1 MISDGIMAYNF
12 QPLDQALD
20 SLGFSY
26 IDGVNVK
33 IASKYR
39 VDCDLSEIR
48 TILEKPVPSVLAFD
62 SNYDTSYEKQVLQ
75 DLEKRSETEKA
86 RAEERTKR
94 IEEYERKKRLAIE
107 KRKKEEEE
115 KALED
120 ERKRLQELEDVKKA
134 KLEAEQKLIEDERRL
149 LEEEGAKRKKEEEE
163 RANRKKE
170 EDEAEW
176 KRFEEERSRRDSVSC
191 DKSTEEDFRTPPQEP
206 KTPEGEEIN
215 FALQSPQASEEPVPN
230 PQPVQA
236 GIIVKGVQNPVHN
249 YSNINFSDFEATSDP
264 FADLELKSINE
275 MAELQSILGS
285 VAPSSSTHTPSQSQT
300 QNNLNTYTPG
310 ESSVNDFSLSFIMI

>member
-1 MISDGIMAYNF
+1 MAYNF

-26 IDGVNVK
+26 IDGVNVE

-39 VDCDLSEIR
+39 VDCDLSDVR
-48 TILEKPVPSVLAFD
+48 TILDAPAPSVLAFD

-75 DLEKRSETEKA
+75 DLDKRSETEKTKA
-86 RAEERTKR
+86 QERSKR
-94 IEEYERKKRLAIE
+94 IEEYEQKKKEEIE
-107 KRKKEEEE
+107 KRKKDEEE

-134 KLEAEQKLIEDERRL
+134 KLEAEKKLIEEERRL
-149 LEEEGAKRKKEEEE
+149 LEEEGAKRRKEEEE
-163 RANRKKE
+163 RANKKKE

-191 DKSTEEDFRTPPQEP
+191 DKSTEDEFRTPPQEP
-206 KTPEGEEIN
+206 KTPEEIN
-215 FALQSPQASEEPVPN
+215 FTLQSPPAKVEPA
-230 PQPVQA
+230 PVSKSAQLPAA

-249 YSNINFSDFEATSDP
+249 YTNINFSDFEATSDP
-264 FADLELKSINE
+264 FADLELKSIND

-285 VAPSSSTHTPSQSQT
+285 VAMANSTHTPSQSQA
-300 QNNLNTYTPG
+300 QNNQNTFTPG
-310 ESSVNDFSLSFIMI
+310 EQLDTNI

>member
-1 MISDGIMAYNF
+1 MAYNF

-26 IDGVNVK
+26 IDGVNVE

-39 VDCDLSEIR
+39 VDCDLSDVR
-48 TILEKPVPSVLAFD
+48 TILNKPAPSVLAFD

-75 DLEKRSETEKA
+75 DLDKRSETEKIKA
-86 RAEERTKR
+86 QERSKR
-94 IEEYERKKRLAIE
+94 IEEYDEKKKEEIERK
-107 KRKKEEEE
+107 KKEEEE

-134 KLEAEQKLIEDERRL
+134 KLEAEKKLIEEERRL
-149 LEEEGAKRKKEEEE
+149 LEEEGAKRQKEEEE
-163 RANRKKE
+163 RAIKKKE

-176 KRFEEERSRRDSVSC
+176 RRFEEERSRRDSVSC
-191 DKSTEEDFRTPPQEP
+191 DKSTEDEFRTPPQEP
-206 KTPEGEEIN
+206 KTPEEIN
-215 FALQSPQASEEPVPN
+215 FTLQSPQACEEPAPTVSNSAHPA
-230 PQPVQA
+230 VA
-236 GIIVKGVQNPVHN
+236 GITVKGVQNPVHN

-285 VAPSSSTHTPSQSQT
+285 GAMASSTHTASQSQA
-300 QNNLNTYTPG
+300 QNNQNTYTPG
-310 ESSVNDFSLSFIMI
+310 GSRVETTQCALT